1 MTDAAAPQA
10 SSLDVR
16 SSRRF
21 LVVSRQCAW
30 LFSIALFGYPI
41 VGNLISLFQLESR
54 VLSIPFRVAVG
65 VFSLW
70 LIATTKRLRIDGW
83 RRLML
88 MIWFLYCLR
97 LVHDWVFPE
106 LDGADYALQF
116 FIATSVLP
124 AVALLKARAFHQRR
138 YALVA
143 FIIASTGAITSLLT
157 AMFGNAEVQDVT
169 ATSGRLSL
177 AALDP
182 VSLGHLATSAILCG
196 FVLWRGARIPA
207 KLCIAVIFLGLL
219 WCLILTGSKG
229 PALALVLCIGLWAV
243 RNGQAWKFAVL
254 ALPVLALVL
263 ASEGNPLADRL
274 SGSQEDESTVD
285 RLVVLNDSFKQIEGS
300 PFIGSAFVELNSGFY
315 PHNVFVEAG
324 LALGV
329 PGALLF
335 LALMLFGCW
344 RAWKALRGEYALLGL
359 LYFEGLFAAAT
370 AGAIFGATLLWITL
384 AMLPRSTPRAG
395 RARRKAFQREMAPLP
410 A

>member
-182 VSLGHLATSAILCG
+182 VSLGHLATSASLCG
-196 FVLWRGARIPA
+196 FV
-207 KLCIAVIFLGLL
+207 
-219 WCLILTGSKG
+219 
-229 PALALVLCIGLWAV
+229 
-243 RNGQAWKFAVL
+243 
-254 ALPVLALVL
+254 
-263 ASEGNPLADRL
+263 
-274 SGSQEDESTVD
+274 
-285 RLVVLNDSFKQIEGS
+285 
-300 PFIGSAFVELNSGFY
+300 
-315 PHNVFVEAG
+315 
-324 LALGV
+324 
-329 PGALLF
+329 
-335 LALMLFGCW
+335 
-344 RAWKALRGEYALLGL
+344 
-359 LYFEGLFAAAT
+359 
-370 AGAIFGATLLWITL
+370 
-384 AMLPRSTPRAG
+384 
-395 RARRKAFQREMAPLP
+395 
-410 A
+410 